1 MAIAVGFLFSP
12 HAAVLDVAAAVAI
25 DVKIL
30 FSPRSKN
37 ILKMLLHSGLNVDVV
52 VVASARLESYIFHGG
67 PCFEMLHKSFLVLIL
82 LTDVR
87 ISFLPRESGLD
98 VDVAVKVGIIFSP
111 RAAETPF
118 VRAAETPWL
127 KHLSSLS
134 SLLSRSGLSSPRVG
148 QDYGHR
154 RRCCQRRL
162 QDLLARVM
170 LSSIS

>member
-162 QDLLARVM
+162 QGLLARVM